1 LIVGWQFY
9 REYSRSFQLV
19 TKHEHCYNNYMMVDD
34 FQPSGQR
41 AKLRKSAPKDKENFQ
56 TPEEV
61 AADDTVERPAAVP
74 DEFDTQNDSEPVP
87 RPSKNQSSHEARNRF
102 ALHWPPGKKE
112 WAVAIVVLLLV
123 GCSTAL
129 ALRHSPTHSAI
140 LITKGHPLIRA
151 KAPVIV
157 SRLTGLPVTAA
168 QAALPVTG
176 VMIENSDDARPQSGL
191 SQAGVVFEALAE
203 GGITR
208 FLAIYEEGQPTSIGP
223 IRSARPYFIDWLLPF
238 DAGYAHVGGSPA
250 ALSEITAD
258 NVRDMNQ
265 FSYGS
270 TYTRISSRAAPHN
283 VYTSMA
289 NLNALEQSKGWGT
302 SNFVGFPRKSDQPSK
317 TPTATAIN
325 INPDGPDMDVQ
336 YQYNPKLDSYAR
348 SEAGA
353 PMIDANTG
361 QQLEPKV
368 VIAMLVPWVDGPLD
382 SSGAYYT
389 QYSDIGTST
398 AYIFQDGIMT
408 QGVWVKSSPSSQLE
422 FKTAAGAT
430 LKLNA
435 GQTWITAIGSAS
447 QVTST

>member
-1 LIVGWQFY
+1 
-9 REYSRSFQLV
+9 
-19 TKHEHCYNNYMMVDD
+19 
-34 FQPSGQR
+34 
-41 AKLRKSAPKDKENFQ
+41 
-56 TPEEV
+56 
-61 AADDTVERPAAVP
+61 
-74 DEFDTQNDSEPVP
+74 VP
-87 RPSKNQSSHEARNRF
+87 RPNKSQPSPKADNRF

-112 WAVAIVVLLLV
+112 WAVAVVVLLLI
-123 GCSTAL
+123 GLGTAL
-129 ALRHSPTHSAI
+129 ALRHPPTHPAA
-140 LITKGHPLIRA
+140 LITKAHPLIRA
-151 KAPVIV
+151 KATVIV
-157 SRLTGLPVTAA
+157 SRLTGLPDTSA

-176 VMIENSDDARPQSGL
+176 VMVENSDDARPQSGL
-191 SQAGVVFEALAE
+191 GQAGVVFEALAE

-250 ALSEITAD
+250 ALTQIQAD

-270 TYTRISSRAAPHN
+270 SYTRITSRASPHN

-289 NLNALEQSKGWGT
+289 DLNALEQSKGWST

-317 TPTATAIN
+317 TPTATTIN

-353 PMIDANTG
+353 PMIDADTG

-368 VIAMLVPWVDGPLD
+368 VIAMLVPWVNGPLD
-382 SSGAYYT
+382 SSGAHYT
-389 QYSDIGTST
+389 DYSDIGTST
-398 AYIFQDGIMT
+398 AYVFQDGIMT

-422 FKTAAGAT
+422 FKTASGT
-430 LKLNA
+430 PLKLNA

-447 QVTST
+447 QVTSST